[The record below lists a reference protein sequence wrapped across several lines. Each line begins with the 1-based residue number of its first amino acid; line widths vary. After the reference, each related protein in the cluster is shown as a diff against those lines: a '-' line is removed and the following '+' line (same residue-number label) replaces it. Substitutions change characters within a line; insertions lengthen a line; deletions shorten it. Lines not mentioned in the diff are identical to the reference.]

1 MSETRLLTKRE
12 NFDAFCVH
20 ISFLLL
26 AMNNSKQEKIDL
38 NMYGQ
43 VWSSS
48 DLNPDRITSEL
59 NKLFTYNL
67 AETESHHTSDKYY
80 NFNKE
85 YANLLEKSLGC
96 KNSASILGKIS
107 GDMEICNSLKKAKS
121 GATGNTT
128 HDVISLTDIKKY
140 LDMKLI
146 ETEWN
151 GEKFIPKSFQVYK
164 LTDITDNLQFAL
176 MAMELTAEKT
186 NNAMIRILNTLNLPP
201 KFDELTQT
209 STIQSSTAVTSKIR
223 LYSG

>member
-1 MSETRLLTKRE
+1 M
-12 NFDAFCVH
+12 A
-20 ISFLLL
+20 
-26 AMNNSKQEKIDL
+26 
-38 NMYGQ
+38 
-43 VWSSS
+43 
-48 DLNPDRITSEL
+48 TSAAL
-59 NKLFTYNL
+59 K
-67 AETESHHTSDKYY
+67 
-80 NFNKE
+80 
-85 YANLLEKSLGC
+85 G
-96 KNSASILGKIS
+96 SASILGIAS
-107 GDMEICNSLKKAKS
+107 GSMEISASVNKAES
-121 GATGNTT
+121 GATGKTT